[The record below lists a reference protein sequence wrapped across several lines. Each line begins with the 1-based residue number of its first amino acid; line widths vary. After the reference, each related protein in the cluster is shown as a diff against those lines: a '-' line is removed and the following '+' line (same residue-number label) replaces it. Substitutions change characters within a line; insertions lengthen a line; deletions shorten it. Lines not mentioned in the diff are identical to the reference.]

1 MNTKPM
7 LFAALFCCTALSV
20 SAQTRRIEHRSH
32 SGTARTFNASAA
44 DHFGE
49 IAIMPILVPE
59 EKKKP
64 AAPDT
69 VKIIK
74 VKPWKQIR
82 DSLPPKANPV
92 YTRSAAKLGAV
103 KGRK

>member
-1 MNTKPM
+1 MGM
-7 LFAALFCCTALSV
+7 AAA
-20 SAQTRRIEHRSH
+20 AQTRRIAHRSH
-32 SGTARTFNASAA
+32 SGTARTFNASTA

-49 IAIMPILVPE
+49 IAIMPIIVPE
-59 EKKKP
+59 AKKKP

-82 DSLPPKANPV
+82 DSLPPKVNPV
-92 YTRSAAKLGAV
+92 YTRSAARQGAA